1 MKLLA
6 KAIAVGLTAWP
17 WLASGATDSKPASAD
32 LAEFHELIRDGAD
45 HVYRDGRFH
54 AWVGGGRSNEGRID
68 ANKLAVKV
76 NERSPRISWVD
87 GGIGLDEILVFLNSH
102 IPSVQSAND
111 ARGHR
116 LADLIRFTNGE
127 DEVANLQPV

>member
-6 KAIAVGLTAWP
+6 KAMAVGVTGWA
-17 WLASGATDSKPASAD
+17 WLASGATDYKTAWAD
-32 LAEFHELIRDGAD
+32 LAELHERIRDGAD
-45 HVYRDGRFH
+45 HVYRDGKSH
-54 AWVGGGRSNEGRID
+54 ACVGAGRSNEGRID
-68 ANKLAVKV
+68 ANKLAVKI

-116 LADLIRFTNGE
+116 LADLIRVTNGE

>member
-6 KAIAVGLTAWP
+6 KAIAVGLTACA
-17 WLASGATDSKPASAD
+17 WLASGAADSEPAPAD
-32 LAEFHELIRDGAD
+32 LAEFHELIRDRAD
-45 HVYRDGRFH
+45 HVYRDGKSH
-54 AWVGGGRSNEGRID
+54 TWIGAGRSNEGRID
-68 ANKLAVKV
+68 ANKFAVKV
-76 NERSPRISWVD
+76 NERSPRISRVN

-116 LADLIRFTNGE
+116 LADPIRVTNGE